1 MPNFITVND
10 SVNYLQCSADQ
21 MMQQLLTNPDTG
33 VFNHFMNIGAKLDKL
48 ADFAKDKASVLQ
60 DIVKSTFKES
70 TKELTRLFINIQIED
85 NTPKIQTLIMGETC
99 KVSDF
104 KQVTNST
111 DLVNIVADNLKEIET
126 PYIEIYV
133 SDTSKISQMVLSI
146 FVQLGKTVNATLAVF
161 MIPKQPVTVPLAILN
176 HIPAFTEPCQY
187 IVPTTINI
195 KKASYCNN
203 QANYEK
209 YISGL
214 KKHMNTE
221 LSTHYIAYY
230 NGEDIEPTEK
240 EQAVQETEDVEVTEE
255 VQVTEEVTAKEEVD
269 IQATGEEV
277 TEEIQETTE
286 DTTNEEPL
294 VQETKG
300 AFEECETETDEFT
313 LEVTETTEEVAEET
327 HTEDFVEETQE
338 EVTEEV
344 ATYLAEEEVT
354 EPADTQV
361 IQELE
366 GRIEELV
373 AELKGTEGTIDELE
387 IKNGQLETIIER
399 LKRELDEE
407 KSKQLDEEA
416 SSKQIDKLMNEIVEL
431 RQYRS
436 KYEHIQAE
444 SKAKQEEYDKVE
456 ELIVKLK
463 SDLQVSQDDI
473 STLLNENTTLRKKV
487 TELEY
492 KVKYE
497 SAYSDLFNAV
507 TTVEAIANRNNDML
521 SIIKEIVLT
530 SLTEVKLDKEV
541 VDHTYSEVNITQ
553 PVVEAYEYDMEA
565 KSDTSTSIDINTVP
579 SSEEIEKELEENLD
593 EIGIKHDAPDI
604 SHVLND
610 VKDEIKAV
618 VTEDTEDENNLVVQ
632 SINFDEEEVQEAEEL
647 LEETAEE
654 TVEEETVEDI
664 TEEEEEEDLVIKP
677 LTELDDIS
685 NYDINIPPMEEIQ
698 EEQLEELV
706 SIDLEEEEDDTEII
720 IPSFDDVEDIDFFS
734 ENVNVKDLVSRVS
747 SSLDI

>member
-1 MPNFITVND
+1 
-10 SVNYLQCSADQ
+10 
-21 MMQQLLTNPDTG
+21 
-33 VFNHFMNIGAKLDKL
+33 
-48 ADFAKDKASVLQ
+48 
-60 DIVKSTFKES
+60 
-70 TKELTRLFINIQIED
+70 
-85 NTPKIQTLIMGETC
+85 
-99 KVSDF
+99 
-104 KQVTNST
+104 
-111 DLVNIVADNLKEIET
+111 
-126 PYIEIYV
+126 
-133 SDTSKISQMVLSI
+133 MVLSI

-230 NGEDIEPTEK
+230 NGEDIETTEK
-240 EQAVQETEDVEVTEE
+240 EQVVQETEDIEVTEEVTGE

-269 IQATGEEV
+269 IQAIGEEATGEEVTEEATEDVAKEEVAEVTEKVTEEV

-300 AFEECETETDEFT
+300 AFEEFETDEFT

-399 LKRELDEE
+399 LKKELDEE

-463 SDLQVSQDDI
+463 SDLQASQDNI
-473 STLLNENTTLRKKV
+473 STLLEENTTLRNKV

-632 SINFDEEEVQEAEEL
+632 PINFDEEEVQEAEEL
-647 LEETAEE
+647 LEETVEE
-654 TVEEETVEDI
+654 TVEEETVEGI
-664 TEEEEEEDLVIKP
+664 TEEEEEDEEEDLVIKP
-677 LTELDDIS
+677 LTELDDMS
-685 NYDINIPPMEEIQ
+685 NYDIDIPPMEEIQ

>member
-99 KVSDF
+99 KISDF

-230 NGEDIEPTEK
+230 NGEDIETTEK
-240 EQAVQETEDVEVTEE
+240 EQVVQETEDIEVTEE
-255 VQVTEEVTAKEEVD
+255 VTGEVQVT
-269 IQATGEEV
+269 EEV

-300 AFEECETETDEFT
+300 AFEEFETDEFT

-399 LKRELDEE
+399 LKKELDEE

-463 SDLQVSQDDI
+463 SDLQASQDNI
-473 STLLNENTTLRKKV
+473 STLLEENTTLRNKV

-632 SINFDEEEVQEAEEL
+632 PINFDEEEVQEAEEL
-647 LEETAEE
+647 LEETVEE
-654 TVEEETVEDI
+654 TVEEETVEGI
-664 TEEEEEEDLVIKP
+664 TEEEEEDEEEDLVIKP
-677 LTELDDIS
+677 LTELDDMS
-685 NYDINIPPMEEIQ
+685 NYDIDIPPMEEIQ